1 MRVTVELDQKS
12 IEELGAFAEGAS
24 PQEQVAAAIADWLR
38 IKRQLRALDEVSGIG
53 WDGDLD
59 EMRSNWSHNAA
70 E

>member
-38 IKRQLRALDEVSGIG
+38 IKRQRQALHNLEGIG
-53 WDGDLD
+53 WEGDLE
-59 EMRSNWSHNAA
+59 EMRNNWS
-70 E
+70 